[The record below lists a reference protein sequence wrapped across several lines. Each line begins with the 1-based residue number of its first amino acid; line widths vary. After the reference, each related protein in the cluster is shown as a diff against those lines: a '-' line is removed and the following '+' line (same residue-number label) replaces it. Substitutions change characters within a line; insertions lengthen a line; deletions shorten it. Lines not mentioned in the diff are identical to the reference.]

1 MSIEM
6 NNDLK
11 KIFGTTHGLDVK
23 SVEFLTNALEKN
35 NLPGFDYLE
44 FKLSLARLQ
53 EMNLPEETAFKSA
66 YATASTVGLTKDKL
80 VTTAQHY
87 KQVLVNEKEQFDK
100 ALNNQLQK
108 RVKSKQQ
115 EVGKLKTQIQAWKAQ
130 MEKLQNQIAK
140 SQATIDTA
148 DDHIGAEMKK
158 IEATKEHF
166 EHTHQ
171 SILNQ
176 IDLDLQ
182 HIQGY
187 L

>member
-1 MSIEM
+1 MQ
-6 NNDLK
+6 NDMK
-11 KIFGTTHGLDVK
+11 SIFGSAHGLDVK

-44 FKLSLARLQ
+44 FKLSLGKLQ
-53 EMNLPEETAFKSA
+53 EMNLPEDTAFKSA

-80 VTTAQHY
+80 VGTAQHY
-87 KQVLVNEKEQFDK
+87 KQVLVQEKEQFDL

-115 EVGKLKTQIQAWKAQ
+115 EVEKLKAQIVAWKAQ
-130 MEKLQNQIAK
+130 IENLQNQIIK

-148 DDHIGAEMKK
+148 DDQVQAEMNK
-158 IEATKEHF
+158 IESTKESF

-176 IDLDLQ
+176 IDVDLQ
-182 HIQGY
+182 NIQKY

>member
-1 MSIEM
+1 MQ
-6 NNDLK
+6 NDLK
-11 KIFGTTHGLDVK
+11 TIFGDTHGLDQK

-44 FKLSLARLQ
+44 FKLSLGKLMA
-53 EMNLPEETAFKSA
+53 MNLGEDTSYKSA
-66 YATASTVGLTKDKL
+66 YVTASTVGLTKDKL
-80 VTTAQHY
+80 LSTAQHY
-87 KQVLVNEKEQFDK
+87 RQVLVNEKDQFDQ

-115 EVGKLKTQIQAWKAQ
+115 EVEKLRQQIQAWVAQ
-130 MEKLQNQIAK
+130 IETLQKQIAQ
-140 SQATIDTA
+140 SQNTIDTA
-148 DDHIGAEMKK
+148 DEQIQGEMRK
-158 IEATKEHF
+158 IEATKENF

-176 IDLDLQ
+176 IDSD
-182 HIQGY
+182 IQNMGRY